1 MGPKYIFTKIINFI
15 TIIVIIIIII
25 IAIIIIIIIIII
37 AIIII
42 IITSGETEKLKLKL
56 KNWQQNSLGNHTS
69 ERESLSTFSPT
80 KSPLERA
87 KCALMPDKVMIKSEF
102 KFLPFHV
109 AVNVI
114 HKPTAKDLM
123 NPQ

>member
-1 MGPKYIFTKIINFI
+1 MGPKYIFPKIINFI
-15 TIIVIIIIII
+15 TIIIII
-25 IAIIIIIIIIII
+25 IAIIIIIIIIITLE
-37 AIIII
+37 A
-42 IITSGETEKLKLKL
+42 TEKLKLKL
-56 KNWQQNSLGNHTS
+56 KNWQQNSLDNHTS
-69 ERESLSTFSPT
+69 EQESLSTFSPP

>member
-1 MGPKYIFTKIINFI
+1 MGPKYIFPKIINFI
-15 TIIVIIIIII
+15 TIIIII

-37 AIIII
+37 
-42 IITSGETEKLKLKL
+42 ITLEATEKLKLKL
-56 KNWQQNSLGNHTS
+56 KNWQQNSLDNHTS
-69 ERESLSTFSPT
+69 EQESLSTFSPP
-80 KSPLERA
+80 KSPFERA
-87 KCALMPDKVMIKSEF
+87 KCALMADKVMIKSEF